1 MIKHWPHLPPPPS
14 KICLEPPLPVSDICF
29 HLTLQMPSKQ
39 IHKMSNSS
47 SSSLSL
53 VSGIPDIVQL
63 TSTLSTDTFTCF
75 PVVHL
80 LLCASPCC
88 HLHSDILLSLR
99 CCRQRRED
107 GLTDNL
113 LHFES
118 PLSCSASILPLK
130 TSRQGC
136 QGESYL
142 CNQHFT
148 TPIRCKSD
156 PSPLNHP
163 ISLTSLSASL
173 APAWRKQ
180 T

>member
-1 MIKHWPHLPPPPS
+1 
-14 KICLEPPLPVSDICF
+14 
-29 HLTLQMPSKQ
+29 MPSKQ
-39 IHKMSNSS
+39 IHKMLNRS

-53 VSGIPDIVQL
+53 VAGIPDIVQL
-63 TSTLSTDTFTCF
+63 TSTRSTDTFTCLS
-75 PVVHL
+75 VVHL

-88 HLHSDILLSLR
+88 HLVFGAAGSGEKMVWQTTSS
-99 CCRQRRED
+99 
-107 GLTDNL
+107 TFNL
-113 LHFES
+113 PCPALHPS
-118 PLSCSASILPLK
+118 LPLK

-148 TPIRCKSD
+148 TNIRCKSD

-180 T
+180 TWQHPKLLPPCHPFT